1 MGYNQ
6 VGRTIGPSHPELA
19 SRLAESV
26 GLVREEAL
34 MADYHYVSTW
44 QLQAPIEPV
53 WAALNDLE
61 HLPAWYSGV
70 QEARELIPGDAQG
83 VGTRVRYVITGRLPL
98 RLAFETTITR
108 SVPPREQELQAEGE
122 LAGTGRWLLDQQG
135 RDVAGRRGPGQLPG
149 HPAGECRVRR
159 PGLVGGAA
167 AGLGGGGGVIQ

>member
-83 VGTRVRYVITGRLPL
+83 VGTGVRHVTKGRLPL

-108 SVPPREQELQAEGE
+108 SVPPGNRSCRPRGSWPGLAAGCWTRRGAMLQAGEG
-122 LAGTGRWLLDQQG
+122 LASFLGVPL
-135 RDVAGRRGPGQLPG
+135 VNAEFAA
-149 HPAGECRVRR
+149 PAWSGVRR
-159 PGLVGGAA
+159 LGWAA
-167 AGLGGGGGVIQ
+167 AVG